1 MIPQIGAKQRIK
13 DRSETLMQ
21 RDYQHDLLEAARQ
34 RELSDRS
41 IEFASDFQDI
51 SGISQQHLS
60 TQEKFK
66 RAGSNTAAFK
76 AMKHTDPTY
85 FFDTKVARAAN
96 YDP

>member
-51 SGISQQHLS
+51 SGIKQ
-60 TQEKFK
+60 KFK